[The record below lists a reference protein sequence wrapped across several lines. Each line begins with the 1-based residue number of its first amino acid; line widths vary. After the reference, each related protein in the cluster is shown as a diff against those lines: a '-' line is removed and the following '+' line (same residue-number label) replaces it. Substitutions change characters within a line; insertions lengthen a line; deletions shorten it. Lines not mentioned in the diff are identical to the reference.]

1 MDIGCGI
8 IDSEDSEGWEGRSGV
23 DDKKLLNM
31 YNAFYLGDGY
41 TKSHDF
47 TIKQSVN
54 IKIMLLPHTFI
65 PFIQIKKILKIN
77 ENQQAF
83 LWLTSKNYSILKIDE
98 REEDM
103 KTLRCRE
110 YEENIK

>member
-47 TIKQSVN
+47 TIKQSMN
-54 IKIMLLPHTFI
+54 IKITLLPHTFI
-65 PFIQIKKILKIN
+65 QIKRILKIS

-98 REEDM
+98 REKDM
-103 KTLRCRE
+103 KTLRYRE